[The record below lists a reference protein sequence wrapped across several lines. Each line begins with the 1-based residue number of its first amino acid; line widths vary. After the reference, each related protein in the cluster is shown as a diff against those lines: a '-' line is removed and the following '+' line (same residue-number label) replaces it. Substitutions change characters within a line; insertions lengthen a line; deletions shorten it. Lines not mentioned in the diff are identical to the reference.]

1 MPEDTDAFVSR
12 LIIYLSGQNDFL
24 SAADIVRDR
33 LSGLNSK
40 EEVEAAIGEASE
52 FLELKEDEERGTLF
66 RLLRSFDGY
75 RKVLAHVKGSKADV
89 YNFLYSNYSNSIV
102 NGDFIKEALSRILQL
117 PYFVEMEAKYPPGNR
132 PGDAVVLMLSQ
143 SPGFEALAIMFR
155 ISPSVA
161 TYLLFPEVL
170 SKYEL
175 THLKVALDLA
185 FASDMLKR
193 VPPATSVIIKYE
205 VVAQGMLNLET
216 RGGTGI
222 P

>member
-1 MPEDTDAFVSR
+1 MPADTDAYVSR
-12 LIIYLSGQNDFL
+12 LITYLSGQNDFI
-24 SAADIVRDR
+24 SAGEIMRDR
-33 LSGLNSK
+33 LSGLHS
-40 EEVEAAIGEASE
+40 EDEIDPALEAAAP
-52 FLELKEDEERGTLF
+52 FLETKEDSKKGTMY
-66 RLLRSFDGY
+66 RLARSFDGY
-75 RKVLAHVKGSKADV
+75 RAVYAAARKTDTDV
-89 YNFLYSNYSNSIV
+89 YNFLYSNYSNALV
-102 NGDFIKEALSRILQL
+102 NGDFIKEALNHVLQL
-117 PYFVEMEAKYPPGNR
+117 PYFTEMESKYAPGNR

-143 SPGFEALAIMFR
+143 SPGFDALAVMFR

-193 VPPATSVIIKYE
+193 VPPATSVVIKYE
-205 VVAQGMLNLET
+205 VTAQGMLNLET

>member
-1 MPEDTDAFVSR
+1 MAEDTDAFIGR
-12 LIIYLSGQNDFL
+12 LITYLSGQNDFVTP
-24 SAADIVRDR
+24 ADIVEDR
-33 LSGLNSK
+33 LSGLHS
-40 EEVEAAIGEASE
+40 EDEIEPAIEDAAP
-52 FLELKEDEERGTLF
+52 FLEFKEDPGRGTML
-66 RLLRSFDGY
+66 RLSRSFDGY
-75 RKVLAHVKGSKADV
+75 RAVFTRVKRSPADV
-89 YNFLYSNYSNSIV
+89 YNFLYSNYSNAV
-102 NGDFIKEALSRILQL
+102 VGADFIKEALSRILQL

-132 PGDAVVLMLSQ
+132 PGDAAVLMLSQ
-143 SPGFEALAIMFR
+143 SPGFDALATMFR

-161 TYLLFPEVL
+161 TYLLYPEVL

-175 THLKVALDLA
+175 THLKVTLDLA

-205 VVAQGMLNLET
+205 VTTQGMLNLET

>member
-1 MPEDTDAFVSR
+1 MQEDTDAFVNR
-12 LIIYLSGQNDFL
+12 LAIYLSGQNDFV
-24 SAADIVRDR
+24 SAADIVRDG
-33 LSGLNSK
+33 LSGLRSK
-40 EEVEAAIGEASE
+40 EEVEKAVEKATP
-52 FLELKEDEERGTLF
+52 FLELKEDDERGLLF
-66 RLLRSFDGY
+66 RLSRSFDGY
-75 RKVLAHVKGSKADV
+75 RAVFASVKGSQADV
-89 YNFLYSNYSNSIV
+89 YNFLYSNYSNSIIDA
-102 NGDFIKEALSRILQL
+102 NFIKEALARILQL
-117 PYFVEMEAKYPPGNR
+117 PYFTEMEAKYPPGNR

-143 SPGFEALAIMFR
+143 SPGFEALATMFR

-161 TYLLFPEVL
+161 TYLLFPDVL
-170 SKYEL
+170 SRYEL

-193 VPPATSVIIKYE
+193 VPPATSVVIKYE

>member
-1 MPEDTDAFVSR
+1 MQAETYVSR
-12 LIIYLSGQNDFL
+12 LITYLSGQNDFV
-24 SAADIVRDR
+24 SAEDIVRDR
-33 LSGLNSK
+33 LSGLHSWD
-40 EEVEAAIGEASE
+40 EVEPALEAAAP
-52 FLELKEDEERGTLF
+52 FLETREDDKKGTMY
-66 RLLRSFDGY
+66 RLSRSFDGY
-75 RKVLAHVKGSKADV
+75 RSVFVAARSSDMDI

-102 NGDFIKEALSRILQL
+102 NGEFIKEALGRILKL

-143 SPGFEALAIMFR
+143 SPGFDALAVMFR

-161 TYLLFPEVL
+161 ASLLFPEVL

-185 FASDMLKR
+185 FAADMLKR
-193 VPPATSVIIKYE
+193 VPPATSVVIKYE
-205 VVAQGMLNLET
+205 VTAQGMLNLET

>member
-1 MPEDTDAFVSR
+1 MPADTDAYVSR
-12 LIIYLSGQNDFL
+12 LITYLSGQNDFV
-24 SAADIVRDR
+24 SAREIMLDR
-33 LSGLNSK
+33 LSGLHS
-40 EEVEAAIGEASE
+40 EDEVEPALEAAAP
-52 FLELKEDEERGTLF
+52 FLETKEDDEKGAMY
-66 RLLRSFDGY
+66 RLSRSFEGY
-75 RKVLAHVKGSKADV
+75 RAVFAAARKSEADV
-89 YNFLYSNYSNSIV
+89 YNFLYSNYSNALV
-102 NGDFIKEALSRILQL
+102 NADFIKEALNRVLQL
-117 PYFVEMEAKYPPGNR
+117 PYFTEMEGKYPPGSR

-143 SPGFEALAIMFR
+143 SPGFDALAVMFR

-175 THLKVALDLA
+175 THMKIALDLA

-193 VPPATSVIIKYE
+193 VPPATSVVIKYE

-216 RGGTGI
+216 RGGAGI

>member
-1 MPEDTDAFVSR
+1 
-12 LIIYLSGQNDFL
+12 
-24 SAADIVRDR
+24 
-33 LSGLNSK
+33 
-40 EEVEAAIGEASE
+40 
-52 FLELKEDEERGTLF
+52 
-66 RLLRSFDGY
+66 
-75 RKVLAHVKGSKADV
+75 
-89 YNFLYSNYSNSIV
+89 
-102 NGDFIKEALSRILQL
+102 
-117 PYFVEMEAKYPPGNR
+117 
-132 PGDAVVLMLSQ
+132 LSQ
-143 SPGFEALAIMFR
+143 SPGFEALATMFR

-175 THLKVALDLA
+175 THLKVTLDLA
-185 FASDMLKR
+185 FAADMLKR

>member
-1 MPEDTDAFVSR
+1 MPDESDAYLSR
-12 LIIYLSGQNDFL
+12 LITYLSGQNDYV
-24 SAADIVRDR
+24 SASEIMKDR
-33 LSGLNSK
+33 LSGIHS
-40 EEVEAAIGEASE
+40 EDEIEPAVEKALP
-52 FLELKEDEERGTLF
+52 FLETMEDDKKGTLF
-66 RLLRSFDGY
+66 RLSRSFDGY
-75 RKVLAHVKGSKADV
+75 KSVFANVRNSQADV

-102 NGDFIKEALSRILQL
+102 NADFIKEGVSRILKL
-117 PYFVEMEAKYPPGNR
+117 PYFVEMEGRYPQGSR

-143 SPGFEALAIMFR
+143 SPGFDALATMFR
-155 ISPSVA
+155 ISPTVA
-161 TYLLFPEVL
+161 EYLLFPEML

-193 VPPATSVIIKYE
+193 VPPATSVTIKYE
-205 VVAQGMLNLET
+205 VITQGMLNLET

>member
-1 MPEDTDAFVSR
+1 MPEDTDVFVSR
-12 LIIYLSGQNDFL
+12 LIIYLSGQNDFV

-40 EEVEAAIGEASE
+40 EEVEAAIGKASQ
-52 FLELKEDEERGTLF
+52 FLEPREDGERTLF
-66 RLLRSFDGY
+66 RLSRSFDGY
-75 RKVLAHVKGSKADV
+75 RAAFAHVRSQADV

-102 NGDFIKEALSRILQL
+102 DANFIKEALSRILQL
-117 PYFVEMEAKYPPGNR
+117 PYFKEMEARYPPGNR

>member
-1 MPEDTDAFVSR
+1 MPADTDAYVGR
-12 LIIYLSGQNDFL
+12 LITYLSGQNDFV
-24 SAADIVRDR
+24 SAGDVLRDR
-33 LSGLNSK
+33 LSGLHS
-40 EEVEAAIGEASE
+40 EDEIEPALEAAAP
-52 FLELKEDEERGTLF
+52 FLETKEDDKKGTMY
-66 RLLRSFDGY
+66 RLARNFDGY
-75 RKVLAHVKGSKADV
+75 RAVFTAGRKSGMDV
-89 YNFLYSNYSNSIV
+89 YNFLYSNYSNALV
-102 NGDFIKEALSRILQL
+102 NGEFIKEALNRILQL
-117 PYFVEMEAKYPPGNR
+117 PYFVEMEAKYAPGNR

-143 SPGFEALAIMFR
+143 SPGFDALAVMFR

-175 THLKVALDLA
+175 THLKVTLDLA

-193 VPPATSVIIKYE
+193 VPPATSVVIKYE
-205 VVAQGMLNLET
+205 VTAQGMLNLET

>member
-1 MPEDTDAFVSR
+1 MAEDTDAFVSR
-12 LIIYLSGQNDFL
+12 LIIYLSGQNDFV
-24 SAADIVRDR
+24 SASDIVRDR
-33 LSGLNSK
+33 LSGLHSEDEIEPAIEN
-40 EEVEAAIGEASE
+40 AAP
-52 FLELKEDEERGTLF
+52 FLEFKEDHEHRTMI
-66 RLLRSFDGY
+66 RLSRRFDGY
-75 RKVLAHVKGSKADV
+75 RAVFARVRRSPADV
-89 YNFLYSNYSNSIV
+89 YNFLYSNYSNAV
-102 NGDFIKEALSRILQL
+102 VDADFIKEALSRVLQL
-117 PYFVEMEAKYPPGNR
+117 PYFAEIEAKYPPGNR
-132 PGDAVVLMLSQ
+132 PGDAAVLMLSQ
-143 SPGFEALAIMFR
+143 SPGFDALATMFR

>member
-12 LIIYLSGQNDFL
+12 LIIYLSGQNDFV
-24 SAADIVRDR
+24 SAADMVRDR
-33 LSGLNSK
+33 LSGLHT
-40 EEVEAAIGEASE
+40 EDEVEPAIENAAP
-52 FLELKEDEERGTLF
+52 FLEFKEDPEHGTMF
-66 RLLRSFDGY
+66 RLSRSFDGY
-75 RKVLAHVKGSKADV
+75 RAVFARVRRSQADV
-89 YNFLYSNYSNSIV
+89 YNFLYSNYSNSV
-102 NGDFIKEALSRILQL
+102 VDANFIKEALNRILQL
-117 PYFVEMEAKYPPGNR
+117 PYFVEMEAKYPQGNR
-132 PGDAVVLMLSQ
+132 PGDAVVLILSQ
-143 SPGFEALAIMFR
+143 SPGFEALATMFR

-175 THLKVALDLA
+175 THLKVTLDLA
-185 FASDMLKR
+185 FAADMLKR

>member
-12 LIIYLSGQNDFL
+12 LVIYLSGQNDFVP
-24 SAADIVRDR
+24 AADIVRDR

-40 EEVEAAIGEASE
+40 EEVEAAIREASE
-52 FLELKEDEERGTLF
+52 FLELKEDGERGTLI
-66 RLLRSFDGY
+66 RLSRSFDGY
-75 RKVLAHVKGSKADV
+75 RKVFARVKGSPADV

-102 NGDFIKEALSRILQL
+102 DVNFIKEALSRTLQL

-143 SPGFEALAIMFR
+143 SPGFEALATMFR

-193 VPPATSVIIKYE
+193 VPPATSVVIKYE